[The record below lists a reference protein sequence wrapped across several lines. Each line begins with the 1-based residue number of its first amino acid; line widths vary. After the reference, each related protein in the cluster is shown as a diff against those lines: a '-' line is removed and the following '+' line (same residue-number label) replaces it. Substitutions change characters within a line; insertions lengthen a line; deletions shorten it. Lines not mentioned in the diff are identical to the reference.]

1 MISNLQGYD
10 VTVEELQAYLITLS
24 APTFNVTVTKSSG
37 VYDVKLDGQLLYH
50 SEQKVTKESEVERLT
65 NNWLTEQ
72 AQLHF
77 ANRLIPAAP
86 EPESFE
92 PISNDMVVLE
102 GIAANYEQT
111 LMLQESVTAVML
123 GLADLYELNLGG

>member
-1 MISNLQGYD
+1 MISYLQGYD
-10 VTVEELQAYLITLS
+10 VSKEELQAYLVTLT

-37 VYDVKLDGQLLYH
+37 VYDVKLDGKLLYH

-72 AQLHF
+72 AQIHF
-77 ANRLIPAAP
+77 AERYILSEVDS
-86 EPESFE
+86 EPFE
-92 PISNDMVVLE
+92 PLSNDLVVLE

-111 LMLQESVTAVML
+111 LMLQESVTAVME